1 MIKNILDVDF
11 KYEDNK
17 LYRYSPYFIK
27 WICCSDVKAN
37 NGGYIRILIN
47 KKTYSLHRLVY
58 KYFNPDWDITDT
70 SSNNQIDHININP
83 LDNRIENLRV
93 VNHSQNMRNKK
104 KRQNCSSKYRGV
116 CWEKRNSKWKA
127 AICINSKVKHL
138 GYFINEEEAN
148 ECYKKAH
155 DELMNF

>member
-1 MIKNILDVDF
+1 MIKNILGAAF
-11 KYEDNK
+11 KYEDDK
-17 LYRYSPYFIK
+17 LYRLHKQTNK
-27 WICCSDVKAN
+27 WCCCN
-37 NGGYIRILIN
+37 NLHPTNKGYINIGIN
-47 KKTYSLHRLVY
+47 KKKYLLHRLVY
-58 KYFNPDWDITDT
+58 KYHNEDFDITDR
-70 SSNNQIDHININP
+70 SSKNQIDHIDINP
-83 LDNRIENLRV
+83 LNNKIENLRV
-93 VNHSQNMRNKK
+93 VNNSQNCRNKK
-104 KRQNCSSKYRGV
+104 KKENCSSKYRGV